1 MTAGSHPLVLANSP
15 ERNAVVALHSPKSI
29 RTFCRS
35 ILSLDHPHFQFCSR
49 RCTLDLYA
57 TQNAADDVTQR
68 LPLDAIGYHSRHLCI
83 FNTFYSDKRKQA
95 RTRHATRDNSI
106 DATGLT
112 LQRRDKR
119 YLRGHY
125 WERDS
130 TDFDAVLRGDAD
142 ATRTKL
148 TRRYWLR
155 RHSMQRNRT
164 QQTRLGSYAYF
175 GLSTSRTGEPL
186 GDTL

>member
-57 TQNAADDVTQR
+57 TQHAADDVTQR
-68 LPLDAIGYHSRHLCI
+68 LPLDAIGCHLRHLCI
-83 FNTFYSDKRKQA
+83 FNTFYSDKRKQT
-95 RTRHATRDNSI
+95 RTRYTTRDNSI

-112 LQRRDKR
+112 LQGRDKR

-125 WERDS
+125 WERDL
-130 TDFDAVLRGDAD
+130 TNFDAGLRGDPD
-142 ATRTKL
+142 ATRTKP
-148 TRRYWLR
+148 TRR
-155 RHSMQRNRT
+155 
-164 QQTRLGSYAYF
+164 
-175 GLSTSRTGEPL
+175 
-186 GDTL
+186 